1 VKHVKRSVSSLGE
14 HMASP
19 ERQKGIQSCTVLVVT
34 YANFVDALLDFLAPR
49 ARVLVAITHIV
60 PHYYQTGPVTTA
72 RVYQSGSL
80 RQENTYGKRWASVYR
95 SMAACIAHSLLI
107 AQCAY
112 TLLEVLRR
120 RRRFDLY
127 IGVQHPFPFVGL
139 LLRRLGIVKKVIY
152 YDLDY
157 FPPGGGLSKRAA
169 GSALIRFMDR
179 FFLRSSDAVWHQT
192 PMLRRLKKAQVA
204 GRRTPAIVVPIG
216 IDAAPPAAAPPGT
229 RTAQTIAYVGELTER
244 MALDACIDAVDQVRR
259 SIPNIRLRIIG
270 RGPTESALRNKVQSL
285 DLARNVEFLG
295 FIEGQDGVRAVLAQC
310 AAGIAPY
317 VTAPWQPARYAD
329 PAKVKLYM
337 AAGLPVIVTHAPAL
351 AQEIE
356 RAGAGIVVECTAE
369 AFADAYARLLG
380 SEEVLQRCK
389 VNMASL
395 ARKYDYEMVYQQA
408 FDQTLRMLYR
418 HTGVDPVLE
427 KDDDGQV

>member
-1 VKHVKRSVSSLGE
+1 VKHVKQIDSSLE
-14 HMASP
+14 EDMVSP
-19 ERQKGIQSCTVLVVT
+19 ERQKQIQSCTVLVVT
-34 YANFVDALLDFLAPR
+34 YANFVDSLIDFLAPR

-60 PHYYQTGPVTTA
+60 PHYYRTGPVTTA
-72 RVYQSGSL
+72 RLYQGGSL
-80 RQENTYGKRWASVYR
+80 RQENTYGKRWASAYHG
-95 SMAACIAHSLLI
+95 MAACIAHSLLI
-107 AQCAY
+107 VQCAY
-112 TLLEVLRR
+112 TLLDVLRR

-127 IGVQHPFPFVGL
+127 IGVQHPFPLIGL

-179 FFLRSSDAVWHQT
+179 FFIGSSDAVWHQT
-192 PMLRRLKKAQVA
+192 PALRRLKKAQVA
-204 GRRTPAIVVPIG
+204 RRGTPAIVVPIG
-216 IDAAPPAAAPPGT
+216 IDAALPPAAPSGT
-229 RTAQTIAYVGELTER
+229 RTAPAIAYVGELTER

-259 SIPNIRLRIIG
+259 SIPDIRLRIIG
-270 RGPTESALRNKVQSL
+270 RGPAEAALRNKVQSL
-285 DLARNVEFLG
+285 DLMRNVEFLG
-295 FIEGQDGVRAVLAQC
+295 FVEGQDGVRAVLAQC

-337 AAGLPVIVTHAPAL
+337 AAGLPVIVTRAPAL

-356 RAGAGIVVECTAE
+356 RAGAGLVVECTAE
-369 AFADAYARLLG
+369 AFADAYARLLA
-380 SEEVLQRCK
+380 SEEVLQSYR

-395 ARKYDYEMVYQQA
+395 AREYDCETLYQQA
-408 FDQTLRMLYR
+408 FDQTLRMLYQ
-418 HTGVDPVLE
+418 HTDGEPSFG
-427 KDDDGQV
+427 KDGDGQV